1 MKKQAIAA
9 GFVLFS
15 FMLPTKASAASFDQ
29 LYVFGDSLSDTGNI
43 YNATGKTY
51 PQSPP
56 YFDGRFSDGPI
67 WIDYLGD
74 QLGLKPTLLT

>member
-9 GFVLFS
+9 GFVLFY

-43 YNATGKTY
+43 YNATANT
-51 PQSPP
+51 
-56 YFDGRFSDGPI
+56 
-67 WIDYLGD
+67 
-74 QLGLKPTLLT
+74 

>member
-1 MKKQAIAA
+1 MKKQAVAA

-15 FMLPTKASAASFDQ
+15 FMLPTKASAASFAQ

-43 YNATGKTY
+43 YNLTDKGY

-56 YFDGRFSDGPI
+56 YTNSA
-67 WIDYLGD
+67 
-74 QLGLKPTLLT
+74 

>member
-1 MKKQAIAA
+1 MKKQAVAA

-56 YFDGRFSDGPI
+56 YFEGRFSDGP
-67 WIDYLGD
+67 L
-74 QLGLKPTLLT
+74 